1 MTADIKIF
9 PEPAKLAEAIAVELK
24 KASKQA
30 HEAGRRFNL
39 VLAGGSTPRAVYQFL
54 TRLEF
59 KNSIPWNCIHFF
71 WGDERCVPPDHE
83 DSNYRMAR
91 ETLLDPLSI
100 PQENIHRIHGEN
112 DPETEAARYAE
123 EIKNNLTPQPGET
136 PRFDWILL
144 GLGTDG
150 HTASLFPGAQPI
162 EDRSGLCAVAIQ
174 PQSGQKR
181 ITLTN
186 RVLNHA
192 RRVSFIV
199 TGKSKGQ
206 VVAEILNQSPES
218 RTYPAAQVHPQQGT
232 LEWFLDANAATK
244 LKESY

>member
-1 MTADIKIF
+1 VTAEIKIF
-9 PEPAKLAEAIAVELK
+9 PELAKLAEAVAVELQ

-30 HEAGRRFNL
+30 NEAGRQFNL
-39 VLAGGSTPRAVYQFL
+39 VLAGGGTPRAVYEYL
-54 TRLEF
+54 TRPEF
-59 KNSIPWNCIHFF
+59 KSSIHWNCIHFF

-91 ETLLDPLSI
+91 EALLDPLKI
-100 PQENIHRIHGEN
+100 PQENIHRILGEN
-112 DPETEAARYAE
+112 DPAIEAVRYAQ
-123 EIKNNLTPQPGET
+123 EINNNLKPLSGET

-174 PQSGQKR
+174 PESGQQR

-186 RVLNHA
+186 RVLNQAH
-192 RRVSFIV
+192 RVSFIV

-206 VVAEILNQSPES
+206 VVAEILNESPQSKN
-218 RTYPAAQVHPQQGT
+218 YPATHVHPGQGT
-232 LEWFLDANAATK
+232 LEWFLDQEAAEK
-244 LKESY
+244 LKS

>member
-1 MTADIKIF
+1 
-9 PEPAKLAEAIAVELK
+9 
-24 KASKQA
+24 
-30 HEAGRRFNL
+30 
-39 VLAGGSTPRAVYQFL
+39 AVYQVL
-54 TRLEF
+54 ALPEF
-59 KNSIPWNCIHFF
+59 KSSIPWNCIHFF

-91 ETLLDPLSI
+91 ETLLDPLNI
-100 PQENIHRIHGEN
+100 LQENIHRIRGEN
-112 DPETEAARYAE
+112 DPETEAARYAG
-123 EIKNNLTPQPGET
+123 EIKNNLKPQSGKT

-162 EDRSGLCAVAIQ
+162 EDHSGLCVVAIQ

-192 RRVSFIV
+192 KRVSFIV

-206 VVAEILNQSPES
+206 VVADILNESPKS
-218 RTYPAAQVHPQQGT
+218 KNYPAAHVLPQQGT

>member
-1 MTADIKIF
+1 MTADIKMF

-54 TRLEF
+54 ARPEF
-59 KNSIPWNCIHFF
+59 KSSIAWDCIHFF
-71 WGDERCVPPDHE
+71 WGDERCVPSDHE
-83 DSNYRMAR
+83 DSNYCMAR
-91 ETLLDPLSI
+91 ETLLDPLDI
-100 PQENIHRIHGEN
+100 PQENIHRIRGEN
-112 DPETEAARYAE
+112 DPTAETTRYAE

-162 EDRSGLCAVAIQ
+162 EDPSGLCAVAIQ

-181 ITLTN
+181 ISLTS
-186 RVLNHA
+186 RVFNHA
-192 RRVSFIV
+192 KRVSFIV

-206 VVAEILNQSPES
+206 VVADILNESPKS
-218 RTYPAAQVHPQQGT
+218 KNYPAAQVHPQQGT